1 MRANVDR
8 DSSRAARE
16 EDLSTLRRRQA
27 ISHIRCWLGNPPVE
41 IVVSLVTVAGPP
53 WCPTTP
59 AGGYAHWMLAVK
71 TRACLGVMMGTVG
84 VAHRARHG

>member
-27 ISHIRCWLGNPPVE
+27 ISLIRCWLGNPPVE
-41 IVVSLVTVAGPP
+41 IVVSLVTVAGPDHSA
-53 WCPTTP
+53 WRSLL
-59 AGGYAHWMLAVK
+59 AGMHVG
-71 TRACLGVMMGTVG
+71 CL
-84 VAHRARHG
+84 R